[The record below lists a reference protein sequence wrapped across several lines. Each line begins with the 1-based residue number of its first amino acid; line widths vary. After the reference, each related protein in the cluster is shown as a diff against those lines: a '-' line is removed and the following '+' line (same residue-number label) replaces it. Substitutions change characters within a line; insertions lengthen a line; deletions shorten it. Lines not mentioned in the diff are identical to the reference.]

1 MAYIDSANE
10 SRTPALI
17 GVAAIHTALGVLI
30 VTGLAGGVM
39 NETVRKEITSIF
51 VPKPLPSP
59 SPTPEQQVE
68 QQNKAQTKVFAPDT
82 PFPLD
87 PPGDPVDTTNEQQT
101 YTQPD
106 TTATGTVGTGDG
118 LGGTAK
124 DPPRR
129 FDPIAPRVRN
139 GGWVTDND
147 YRTPWINRG
156 WEGTAGFRLQIGADG
171 RVDSCTITDSTG
183 HSALDEATCRLVQ
196 RRARFDPARNERGE
210 AVSGSFSSAVRW
222 QIPE

>member
-10 SRTPALI
+10 NRTPALI
-17 GVAAIHTALGVLI
+17 GVAAIHAALGLVI

-39 NETVRKEITSIF
+39 NERVRDEITSIF

-59 SPTPEQQVE
+59 TPEPQVE
-68 QQNKAQTKVFAPDT
+68 QQNKAQTKVFVPDAQF
-82 PFPLD
+82 PFD
-87 PPGDPVDTTNEQQT
+87 RPGDPLDTTSEQQT
-101 YTQPD
+101 YTTPD
-106 TTATGTVGTGDG
+106 TTASGSIGTGDG
-118 LGGTAK
+118 LGGTAQ
-124 DPPRR
+124 DPPPR
-129 FDPIAPRVRN
+129 FDPIAPRARN
-139 GGWVTDND
+139 GGWVTDSD

-156 WEGTAGFRLQIGADG
+156 WEGTAGFRLRIGTDG

-210 AVSGSFSSAVRW
+210 TVSGSFSSAVRW